1 MTAIGSRLKDP
12 PRLSHPGVANSPAAV
27 DLRRAICGS
36 SGHGAVTFLVGVQG
50 RPAPKSTHQAADSAG
65 HSRPQ
70 KDALSDLVM
79 DAGHWEK

>member
-1 MTAIGSRLKDP
+1 MTAVGSRLKDP
-12 PRLSHPGVANSPAAV
+12 LRFRHPGVANSPAPV
-27 DLRRAICGS
+27 DSRRAICGS
-36 SGHGAVTFLVGVQG
+36 SGHGGVTFMVGVQG
-50 RPAPKSTHQAADSAG
+50 HPVPKSTHHAADSGG